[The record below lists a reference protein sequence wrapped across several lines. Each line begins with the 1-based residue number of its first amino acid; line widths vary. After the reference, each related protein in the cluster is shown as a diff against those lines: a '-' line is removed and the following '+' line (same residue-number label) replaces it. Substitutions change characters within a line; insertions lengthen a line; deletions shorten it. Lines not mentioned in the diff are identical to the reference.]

1 MYIGADM
8 KTNHWNQVL
17 LELALSAGCEP
28 GLEKTIRKT
37 AEAFR
42 DILGCSKV
50 CVTPFE
56 NLAPAA
62 CITLP
67 DDWQFDPL
75 YNTMVAKCRIA
86 FEKDKSLPYFT
97 SVINSVSHYAFG
109 LGSYGLLML
118 APEEPL
124 SSWQLDGLVPLVKMF
139 ANSCSVAQELSRR
152 NSAAEELIKER
163 NLLRTIVDN
172 IPDPI
177 YFKDLQG
184 RKTLLNLAEAHI
196 LGASSIEEAI
206 GKTDAEFYSPEIL
219 RNTQSE
225 DREVIE
231 TGNPVIN
238 RESVLVTPS
247 GEKKWLI
254 GNKIPQRDPEG
265 NVIGIVGISH
275 DISKRKFAEEALRET
290 AEKYQT
296 IFNSFVD
303 LYYRSD
309 IKGNILELSPSV
321 FPLSGYKAE
330 ELVGRSV
337 AVVYT
342 DIERRNE
349 MIRLL
354 LQKGSVNDFENVL
367 KHKNGSLV
375 PVSITSH
382 LITDNQGNPLHIE
395 GTIRDISERKQ
406 VEKRIRESEERW
418 QFALEGS
425 GDGVWDWD
433 VLSQK
438 VFYSKQ
444 WKEMLGYQDHEI
456 TDSID
461 EWEKRIH
468 PDDKKNVILDL
479 HDHFNYKNTL
489 FLSEHRVMCADGSYK
504 WILARGKVISH
515 STGNEMFRVLGTF
528 SDISYRKQAE
538 EKLSKIISLQNLL
551 TQLATEFINIPL
563 ENSND
568 AINRL
573 LAIIGTQLEVDRVY
587 IFGYDFVR
595 NTMTNTFE
603 WCAGGISAEIDNLKD
618 IPNDLL
624 PDWVSTHQ
632 KGKVVSIPD
641 VSALPAGSPLR
652 QVLEPQ
658 QIKTLVTLPMMLNR
672 ECLGFV
678 GFDSVKA
685 VRQWSHDEL
694 TFLKVL
700 ADLLCNVTDRKR
712 KEEALRNRE
721 AYLKAIFN
729 NVPYQ
734 MWLKDLEGKYLSIN
748 QPFANAFNLSDF
760 ENFPG
765 HTAHDIWPEVQ
776 AKYFDAQDR
785 EVMTT
790 LSQKT
795 VEELITLDG
804 EKKWFEIFRAPILD
818 QSGELLG
825 TTGIARDIS
834 NRKIADR
841 ELRRAMEEAEAANQ
855 AKSRFL
861 ANMSHEIRT
870 PLNAIIGMINML
882 NDTPLNEPQK
892 KLLQNLN
899 ISSESMFGVIHDILD
914 FSKIESGQVTLEN
927 TDFGIEEMI
936 RRVYYSQEFK
946 AEEKN
951 IKLQYTIDSRI
962 APYLTG
968 DSARLQQVLVNLV
981 NNAIK
986 FTTEGSVELSCSLV
1000 SERDNINHV
1009 KFCVSDTGIGIS
1021 DSSILKI
1028 FDSFKQED
1036 ESITRNYGG
1045 TGLGLA
1051 ISKQLI
1057 NLMGGDIKVESKKG
1071 VGSKFYFTIALP
1083 TGKNK
1088 NIEMNS
1094 ETSKTTQVTLQG
1106 IKILVV
1112 EDNKFN
1118 QLIARSL
1125 LEKWLATVHIAEN
1138 GQKAVE
1144 ILGTETF
1151 DLILMDLQMPV
1162 MDGLTAAGII
1172 RTQMNINTPILALTA
1187 NVLKGVIEKCL
1198 EAGMNGYISKPFI
1211 PDAILAKILEVLKL
1225 DPVS

>member
-1 MYIGADM
+1 MYLGADM
-8 KTNHWNQVL
+8 KTNHFNQVL

-28 GLEKTIRKT
+28 DLEKTIRKT
-37 AEAFR
+37 AEAFLN
-42 DILGCSKV
+42 ILECSMV
-50 CVTPFE
+50 CVMPFE
-56 NLAPAA
+56 GYGASASIILQKDCQTDSPDAELLA
-62 CITLP
+62 
-67 DDWQFDPL
+67 Q
-75 YNTMVAKCRIA
+75 CRLIL
-86 FEKDKSLPYFT
+86 EKDNNLPYYTFVT
-97 SVINSVSHYAFG
+97 NNIHHYAYRLDTYGVLILASEKPLLNGQPGELLPVIKVFG
-109 LGSYGLLML
+109 
-118 APEEPL
+118 
-124 SSWQLDGLVPLVKMF
+124 Q
-139 ANSCSVAQELSRR
+139 SCSVAQALTMR
-152 NSAAEELIKER
+152 NSASEELVSER

-177 YFKDLQG
+177 YVKYLQG
-184 RKTLLNLAEAHI
+184 RKTLLNLAEARI
-196 LGASSIEEAI
+196 LGAASIEEVV
-206 GKTDAEFYSPEIL
+206 GKTDAEFYAPGIL
-219 RNTQSE
+219 KITQAE

-231 TGNPVIN
+231 SGNSIIN

-254 GNKIPQRDPEG
+254 GNKIPQRDPDG

-275 DISKRKFAEEALRET
+275 DISKRKCAEEALRET

-321 FPLSGYKAE
+321 YPLSGYTAE

-337 AVVYT
+337 ADVYA
-342 DIERRNE
+342 DIESRNK

-354 LQKGSVNDFENVL
+354 LQKGSVNDYENVL
-367 KHKNGSLV
+367 RHKNGSLV
-375 PVSITSH
+375 PVSITCH

-444 WKEMLGYQDHEI
+444 WKEMLGYKEHEI
-456 TDSID
+456 SDSID

-468 PDDKKNVILDL
+468 PADKKNVILQL
-479 HDHFNYKNTL
+479 HDHFNYKSTL
-489 FLSEHRVMCADGSYK
+489 FLNEHRVMCADGSYK
-504 WILARGKVISH
+504 WILARGKVINNSG
-515 STGNEMFRVLGTF
+515 GNEVFRVLGTF

-538 EKLSKIISLQNLL
+538 EKLSKMISLQNLL

-573 LAIIGTQLEVDRVY
+573 LAIIGSQLEVDRVY
-587 IFGYDFVR
+587 IFEYDFVR
-595 NTMTNTFE
+595 NTMSNTFE
-603 WCAGGISAEIDNLKD
+603 WCAEGISAEISNLQD
-618 IPNDLL
+618 IPNELI
-624 PDWVSTHQ
+624 PDWVSTHV
-632 KGKVVSIPD
+632 KGEVVSIPE
-641 VSALPAGSPLR
+641 VSALPPDSPLR
-652 QVLEPQ
+652 EVLEPQ
-658 QIKTLVTLPMMLNR
+658 MIKTLVTLPMTLNK

-734 MWLKDLEGKYLSIN
+734 MWLKDIEGKYLSIN
-748 QPFANAFNLSDF
+748 QPFAQAFNIGDI

-765 HTAHDIWPEVQ
+765 NTARDIWPEEL
-776 AKYFDAQDR
+776 ALHFDEQDR
-785 EVMTT
+785 TVMNT
-790 LSQKT
+790 LRQKT
-795 VEELITLDG
+795 VEELISIRG

-818 QSGELLG
+818 QNGILLG

-841 ELRRAMEEAEAANQ
+841 ELRKAMESAEAANQ

-899 ISSESMFGVIHDILD
+899 ISSESMFGIVNDILD
-914 FSKIESGQVTLEN
+914 FSKIESGQVALEN

-936 RRVYYSQEFK
+936 RRVYNSQEFK

-951 IKLQYTIDSRI
+951 IKLQYNIDPHI

-968 DSARLQQVLVNLV
+968 DPVRLQQVLVNLV

-986 FTTEGSVELSCSLV
+986 FTTEGSVELTCSLV
-1000 SERDNINHV
+1000 SARKNINRV

-1021 DSSILKI
+1021 NASISRI

-1036 ESITRNYGG
+1036 ESITRNFGG

-1057 NLMGGDIKVESKKG
+1057 SLMGGEIKVESSKG
-1071 VGSKFYFTIALP
+1071 MGSKFFFTIALP

-1088 NIEMNS
+1088 NMETNS
-1094 ETSKTTQVTLQG
+1094 ETIKTVQVNLQG

-1138 GQKAVE
+1138 GQKAVG
-1144 ILGTETF
+1144 ILETETF

-1172 RTQMNINTPILALTA
+1172 RNEMKINTPILALTA
-1187 NVLKGVIEKCL
+1187 NVLKGVIEKCH

-1211 PDAILAKILEVLKL
+1211 PEAIFDRIIETLKL
-1225 DPVS
+1225 ETGG

>member
-1 MYIGADM
+1 MNLGADM

-28 GLEKTIRKT
+28 GLAKTIRKT

-50 CVTPFE
+50 CVTPSE
-56 NLAPAA
+56 DHAPSVS
-62 CITLP
+62 ITLP
-67 DDWQFDPL
+67 DDGQIDPFHAEL
-75 YNTMVAKCRIA
+75 LAECTIA
-86 FEKDKSLPYFT
+86 FENDKSLPYYTCVT
-97 SVINSVSHYAFG
+97 STISHYAFR
-109 LGSYGLLML
+109 LESYGLLIL
-118 APEEPL
+118 APEKPL
-124 SSWQLDGLVPLVKMF
+124 SNWQLFELVPVVKMF
-139 ANSCSVAQELSRR
+139 ANSCCVAQSLSKR
-152 NSAAEELIKER
+152 NSAAEELAKER

-219 RNTQSE
+219 RNTQWE

-231 TGNPVIN
+231 SGNPVLN

-254 GNKIPQRDPEG
+254 GNKIPQRDAEG

-309 IKGNILELSPSV
+309 VNGNILELSPSV

-337 AVVYT
+337 AVVYA
-342 DIERRNE
+342 DVERRNE

-375 PVSITSH
+375 HVSITSH
-382 LITDNQGNPLHIE
+382 LITDNHGNPLHIE

-433 VLSQK
+433 VLTQK

-456 TDSID
+456 TDSIV

-468 PDDKKNVILDL
+468 PDDKKKVILDL
-479 HDHFNYKNTL
+479 HDHFNYKSTL

-504 WILARGKVISH
+504 WILARGKVLSN
-515 STGNEMFRVLGTF
+515 STENDVYRVLGTF

-563 ENSND
+563 ENSNN

-587 IFGYDFVR
+587 IFGYDFAR

-685 VRQWSHDEL
+685 VRQWSQDEL

-748 QPFANAFNLSDF
+748 QPFANAFNLSDI

-765 HTAHDIWPEVQ
+765 STTHDIWPEVQ
-776 AKYFDAQDR
+776 AEYFDAQDR

-818 QSGELLG
+818 QNGELLG

-834 NRKIADR
+834 SRKIADR

-899 ISSESMFGVIHDILD
+899 ISSESMFGIINDILD

-968 DSARLQQVLVNLV
+968 DPARLQQVLVNLV

-986 FTTEGSVELSCSLV
+986 FTAEGSIELSCSLV
-1000 SERDNINHV
+1000 SEKDNINHV

-1125 LEKWLATVHIAEN
+1125 LEKWLATVLIAEN

-1144 ILGTETF
+1144 ILENDTF

-1225 DPVS
+1225 EPVS